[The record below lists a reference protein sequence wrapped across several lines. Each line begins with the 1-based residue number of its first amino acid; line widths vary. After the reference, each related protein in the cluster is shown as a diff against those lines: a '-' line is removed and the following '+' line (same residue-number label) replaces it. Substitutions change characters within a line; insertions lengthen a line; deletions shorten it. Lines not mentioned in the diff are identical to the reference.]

1 MSWKKMIIGEKM
13 PDKDD
18 PKYRKRYE
26 SEVEAGRKT
35 AKVLKIDKAASGVQ
49 RFACKHPKCFLAIVF
64 TIVVSCLT
72 FNIYRMVAVGR
83 MQKTEQPATATEQQE
98 KLLKQKLHRNDHR

>member
-35 AKVLKIDKAASGVQ
+35 ARVLKIDKAASSVQ
-49 RFACKHPKCFLAIVF
+49 RFACKHPKWFLAIVF
-64 TIVVSCLT
+64 TIVISCLT
-72 FNIYRMVAVGR
+72 FNIYHIVAMGR
-83 MQKTEQPATATEQQE
+83 MQKTEQHTTATEQQE

>member
-26 SEVEAGRKT
+26 SEVKAGRKT
-35 AKVLKIDKAASGVQ
+35 AKVLKIDKAASSVQ
-49 RFACKHPKCFLAIVF
+49 RFACKHPKWFLAIVF
-64 TIVVSCLT
+64 TIVVSCLA

-83 MQKTEQPATATEQQE
+83 MQKTEQHATATEQQE
-98 KLLKQKLHRNDHR
+98 KLLKQKIHRNDYR

>member
-49 RFACKHPKCFLAIVF
+49 RFACKHPKWFLTIVF
-64 TIVVSCLT
+64 TIVVGCLT
-72 FNIYRMVAVGR
+72 FNIYRMVAVSR
-83 MQKTEQPATATEQQE
+83 MQNTEQHATATEQQE

>member
-26 SEVEAGRKT
+26 NEVEAGRK
-35 AKVLKIDKAASGVQ
+35 AARVLKIDKAASGVQ
-49 RFACKHPKCFLAIVF
+49 RFACKHPKWFLAIVF
-64 TIVVSCLT
+64 TIVVGCLT
-72 FNIYRMVAVGR
+72 FNIYRMVAVRR
-83 MQKTEQPATATEQQE
+83 MQKTEQHATATEQQE

>member
-35 AKVLKIDKAASGVQ
+35 ARVLKIDKAASSVQ
-49 RFACKHPKCFLAIVF
+49 RFACKHPKWFLAIVF
-64 TIVVSCLT
+64 TIVISCLT

-83 MQKTEQPATATEQQE
+83 MQKTEQHTTATEQQE

>member
-18 PKYRKRYE
+18 PKYKKRYE
-26 SEVEAGRKT
+26 SEVAAGRKA
-35 AKVLKIDKAASGVQ
+35 AKVKIDKAASGIQ
-49 RFACKHPKCFLAIVF
+49 RFACKHPKWFLAIVF
-64 TIVVSCLT
+64 TIVISCLA

-83 MQKTEQPATATEQQE
+83 MQKTEQHATATEQQE

>member
-26 SEVEAGRKT
+26 NEVEAGRK
-35 AKVLKIDKAASGVQ
+35 AARVLKIDKAASGVQ
-49 RFACKHPKCFLAIVF
+49 RFACKHPKWFLTIVF
-64 TIVVSCLT
+64 TIVVGCLT
-72 FNIYRMVAVGR
+72 FNIYRMVAVSR
-83 MQKTEQPATATEQQE
+83 MQNTEQHATATEQQE
-98 KLLKQKLHRNDHR
+98 KLLKQKLHRDDHR

>member
-18 PKYRKRYE
+18 PKYKKRYE

-35 AKVLKIDKAASGVQ
+35 AKVLKIE
-49 RFACKHPKCFLAIVF
+49 R
-64 TIVVSCLT
+64 
-72 FNIYRMVAVGR
+72 
-83 MQKTEQPATATEQQE
+83 
-98 KLLKQKLHRNDHR
+98 

>member
-26 SEVEAGRKT
+26 NEVEAGRK
-35 AKVLKIDKAASGVQ
+35 AARVLKIDKGASGVQ
-49 RFACKHPKCFLAIVF
+49 RFACKHPKWFLTIVF
-64 TIVVSCLT
+64 TIVVGCLT
-72 FNIYRMVAVGR
+72 FNIYRMVAVSR
-83 MQKTEQPATATEQQE
+83 MQNTEQHATATEQQE

>member
-1 MSWKKMIIGEKM
+1 MIIGEKM

-26 SEVEAGRKT
+26 SEVAAGRKT
-35 AKVLKIDKAASGVQ
+35 AKLLKIDKAASGVQ
-49 RFACKHPKCFLAIVF
+49 RFACKHPKWFLAIVF

-72 FNIYRMVAVGR
+72 INIYRMVAVSR
-83 MQKTEQPATATEQQE
+83 MPQGETHTTATQKQE
-98 KLLKQKLHRNDHR
+98 ILLKQKYHSHDKR

>member
-18 PKYRKRYE
+18 PKFRKRYE

-35 AKVLKIDKAASGVQ
+35 ARVLKIDKAASSVQ
-49 RFACKHPKCFLAIVF
+49 RFACKHPKWFLSIVF
-64 TIVVSCLT
+64 TIVISCLT
-72 FNIYRMVAVGR
+72 FNIYRMVAVSR
-83 MQKTEQPATATEQQE
+83 MQKTEQRTTATEQQE

>member
-26 SEVEAGRKT
+26 KEVAAGRKT
-35 AKVLKIDKAASGVQ
+35 ARLLKIDKVAGVVQ
-49 RFACKHPKCFLAIVF
+49 RFACKHPKWFLTIVF
-64 TIVVSCLT
+64 TLVVSCLAST
-72 FNIYRMVAVGR
+72 IYRMVAVSR
-83 MQKTEQPATATEQQE
+83 MPKTEQRRTATEQQE
-98 KLLKQKLHRNDHR
+98 KLLKQKLYRHDHR

>member
-1 MSWKKMIIGEKM
+1 M

-26 SEVEAGRKT
+26 NEVEAGRK
-35 AKVLKIDKAASGVQ
+35 AARVLKIDKAASGVQ
-49 RFACKHPKCFLAIVF
+49 RFACKHPKWFLTIVF
-64 TIVVSCLT
+64 TIVVGCLT
-72 FNIYRMVAVGR
+72 FNIYRMVAVSR
-83 MQKTEQPATATEQQE
+83 MQNTEQHATATEQQE

>member
-26 SEVEAGRKT
+26 SEVAAGRKT
-35 AKVLKIDKAASGVQ
+35 ARLLKIDKAASGIQ
-49 RFACKHPKCFLAIVF
+49 RFACKHPKWFLTIVF
-64 TIVVSCLT
+64 TIVVSCLV
-72 FNIYRMVAVGR
+72 FNICRMVAVSR
-83 MQKTEQPATATEQQE
+83 MQTTEQHTTATEQQE
-98 KLLKQKLHRNDHR
+98 KLLKQKLRRNDHR

>member
-35 AKVLKIDKAASGVQ
+35 ARVLKIDKAASSVQ
-49 RFACKHPKCFLAIVF
+49 RFACKHPKWFLAIVF
-64 TIVVSCLT
+64 TIVVSCLA

-83 MQKTEQPATATEQQE
+83 MQKTEQRTTATEQQE

>member
-18 PKYRKRYE
+18 PKYKKRYE
-26 SEVEAGRKT
+26 NEVEAGRK
-35 AKVLKIDKAASGVQ
+35 AARVLKIDKAASGVQ
-49 RFACKHPKCFLAIVF
+49 RFACKHPKWFLAIVF
-64 TIVVSCLT
+64 TIVVGCLT
-72 FNIYRMVAVGR
+72 FNIYRMVAVSR
-83 MQKTEQPATATEQQE
+83 MQKTEQHATATEQQE

>member
-18 PKYRKRYE
+18 PKYKKRYE

-35 AKVLKIDKAASGVQ
+35 ARVLKIDKVASGVQ
-49 RFACKHPKCFLAIVF
+49 RFACKHPKWFLAIVF
-64 TIVVSCLT
+64 TIVVSCLA
-72 FNIYRMVAVGR
+72 FNIYRMVAVSR
-83 MQKTEQPATATEQQE
+83 MQKTEQHATATKQQE

>member
-1 MSWKKMIIGEKM
+1 MSWKKMILGEKM

-35 AKVLKIDKAASGVQ
+35 ARLLKIDKAAYGIQ
-49 RFACKHPKCFLAIVF
+49 RFACKHPKWFLTMVF

-72 FNIYRMVAVGR
+72 FNIYRVVAVSR
-83 MQKTEQPATATEQQE
+83 IQKTEQHATATEQQE
-98 KLLKQKLHRNDHR
+98 KILKQKLHRNDHR

>member
-26 SEVEAGRKT
+26 NEVEAGRK
-35 AKVLKIDKAASGVQ
+35 AARVLKIDKAASGVQ
-49 RFACKHPKCFLAIVF
+49 RFACKHPKWFLTIVF
-64 TIVVSCLT
+64 TIVVGCLT
-72 FNIYRMVAVGR
+72 FNIYRMVAVSR
-83 MQKTEQPATATEQQE
+83 MQNTEQHTTATEQQE

>member
-35 AKVLKIDKAASGVQ
+35 ARVLKIDKAASSVQ
-49 RFACKHPKCFLAIVF
+49 RFACNIPNGFLP
-64 TIVVSCLT
+64 SCS
-72 FNIYRMVAVGR
+72 
-83 MQKTEQPATATEQQE
+83 PS
-98 KLLKQKLHRNDHR
+98 

>member
-26 SEVEAGRKT
+26 NEVEAGRK
-35 AKVLKIDKAASGVQ
+35 AARVLKIDKAASDVQ
-49 RFACKHPKCFLAIVF
+49 RFACKHPKWFLAIVF
-64 TIVVSCLT
+64 TIVVGCLS
-72 FNIYRMVAVGR
+72 FNIYRMVAVSR
-83 MQKTEQPATATEQQE
+83 MQKTEQHATATEQQE

>member
-26 SEVEAGRKT
+26 NEVEAGRK
-35 AKVLKIDKAASGVQ
+35 AARGLKIDKAASGVQ
-49 RFACKHPKCFLAIVF
+49 RFACKHPKWFLTIVF
-64 TIVVSCLT
+64 TIVVGCLT
-72 FNIYRMVAVGR
+72 FNIYRMVAVSR
-83 MQKTEQPATATEQQE
+83 MQKTEQHATAMEQQE

>member
-26 SEVEAGRKT
+26 NEVEAGRK
-35 AKVLKIDKAASGVQ
+35 AARVLKIDKAASGVQ
-49 RFACKHPKCFLAIVF
+49 RFACKHPKWFLTIVY
-64 TIVVSCLT
+64 TIVVGCLT
-72 FNIYRMVAVGR
+72 FNIYRMVAVSR
-83 MQKTEQPATATEQQE
+83 MQNTEQHATATEQQE

>member
-35 AKVLKIDKAASGVQ
+35 ARVLKIDKAASSVQ
-49 RFACKHPKCFLAIVF
+49 RFACKHPKWFLAIVF

-72 FNIYRMVAVGR
+72 FNIYRMIAVAQ
-83 MQKTEQPATATEQQE
+83 MQKTEQHTTATEQQE

>member
-26 SEVEAGRKT
+26 NEVEAGRK
-35 AKVLKIDKAASGVQ
+35 AARVLKIDKAASGVQ
-49 RFACKHPKCFLAIVF
+49 RFACKHPKWFLTIVF
-64 TIVVSCLT
+64 TIVVGCLT
-72 FNIYRMVAVGR
+72 FNIYRMVAVSR
-83 MQKTEQPATATEQQE
+83 MQNTEQHATATEQQE

>member
-26 SEVEAGRKT
+26 NEVEAGRK
-35 AKVLKIDKAASGVQ
+35 AARVLKIDKAASGVQ
-49 RFACKHPKCFLAIVF
+49 RFTCKHPKWFLTIVF
-64 TIVVSCLT
+64 TIVVGCLT
-72 FNIYRMVAVGR
+72 FNIYRMVAVSR
-83 MQKTEQPATATEQQE
+83 VQKTEQHATATEQQE

>member
-26 SEVEAGRKT
+26 NEVEAGRK
-35 AKVLKIDKAASGVQ
+35 AARVLKIDKAASGVQ
-49 RFACKHPKCFLAIVF
+49 RFACKHPKWFLAIVF
-64 TIVVSCLT
+64 IIVVGCLS
-72 FNIYRMVAVGR
+72 FNIYRMVAVSQ
-83 MQKTEQPATATEQQE
+83 MQKTEQHATATEQQE